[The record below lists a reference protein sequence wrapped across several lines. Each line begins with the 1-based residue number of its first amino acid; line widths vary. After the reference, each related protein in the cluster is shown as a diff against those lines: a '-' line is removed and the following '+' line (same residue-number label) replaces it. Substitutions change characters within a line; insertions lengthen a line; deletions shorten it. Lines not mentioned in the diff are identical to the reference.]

1 MKEFSEVDQRRSGAG
16 RLPNHGS
23 DYLNQRKIRSFSEL
37 ERLCERNDT
46 IVTLC
51 GGGLDSA
58 YLLAQLSKLDVHF
71 VALSVDVGD
80 DFDVE
85 GFSSVIDKFDVDIA
99 RLDYRREFVEEFVY
113 PSILAGGRYLGQ
125 HPVSASLSRPL
136 IARVGVEF
144 ARSLGAKFLLH
155 TANQSQN
162 SLRRLNGAISDLGF
176 EGYFGSPYEFDAL
189 PRDFKRLELQ
199 ESYGISGFANRLTST
214 DTNLWCREFESGALD
229 DPEGFE
235 IDQNLYQWS
244 VASETASRVIEL
256 SFDRG
261 RIVSVDGQPAAD
273 PVELIS
279 GLNARVGRYGIG
291 RFSSLEHLE
300 GGQKVLEVRE
310 APAAALILEGFAHLA
325 SATVEAETLRWMRT
339 LGDALIM
346 EAVEGRWFRGLRNAL
361 QSFLEASAQRVSG
374 DVRFTLRNGGF
385 ELAGLKAESPL
396 YIRDREQWEYAKATA
411 AKSFM
416 TGHSDDSSSL
426 TEQARG
432 NGVSRRIERPDAGT
446 EHHAN
451 GENALQACECPPRDA
466 AAAVHRQSSERR
478 LPAAPEQSTGGSAM
492 NAFSEVPSGE
502 RMESR

>member
-1 MKEFSEVDQRRSGAG
+1 M
-16 RLPNHGS
+16 GS
-23 DYLNQRKIRSFSEL
+23 DYMNHRKVRSFSDIEEL
-37 ERLCERNDT
+37 CHHNDT

-58 YLLAQLSKLDVHF
+58 YLLAQLAKLNVHV
-71 VALSVDVGD
+71 VALSVDLGD
-80 DFDVE
+80 DFDIE
-85 GFSSVIDKFDVDIA
+85 YFSRIADKFDVDVT
-99 RLDYRREFVEEFVY
+99 RLDYRKEFVEEFVY

-125 HPVSASLSRPL
+125 HPISASLSRPL

-144 ARSLGAKFLLH
+144 ARSVGAKCLLH

-189 PRDFKRLELQ
+189 SRDFKRLELQ
-199 ESYGISGFANRLTST
+199 ESFGISGFANRLIST
-214 DTNLWCREFESGALD
+214 DTNLWCREFESGTLD

-261 RIVSVDGQPAAD
+261 RLVSADAEPVTD

-279 GLNARVGRYGIG
+279 GLNAKVGRYGIG

-300 GGQKVLEVRE
+300 GGEKVLEVRE
-310 APAAALILEGFAHLA
+310 APAAALILEGFAQLA

-339 LGDALIM
+339 LGEALIM
-346 EAVEGRWFRGLRNAL
+346 EAVEGRWFRGLRKAL
-361 QSFLEASAQRVSG
+361 QSFLETSAHRVSG

-385 ELAGLKAESPL
+385 ELAGLKAVSPL
-396 YIRDREQWEYAKATA
+396 YIRDREQWEYAKAA
-411 AKSFM
+411 AARSVTPSRFD
-416 TGHSDDSSSL
+416 GSSIL
-426 TEQARG
+426 TEQG
-432 NGVSRRIERPDAGT
+432 SGIGLGRRVEWLDAGV
-446 EHHAN
+446 EHHPN
-451 GENALQACECPPRDA
+451 GEKALQVRECLPRDGA
-466 AAAVHRQSSERR
+466 AHRLSPEHR
-478 LPAAPEQSTGGSAM
+478 LPAPPDDPNSAT
-492 NAFSEVPSGE
+492 SLD
-502 RMESR
+502 